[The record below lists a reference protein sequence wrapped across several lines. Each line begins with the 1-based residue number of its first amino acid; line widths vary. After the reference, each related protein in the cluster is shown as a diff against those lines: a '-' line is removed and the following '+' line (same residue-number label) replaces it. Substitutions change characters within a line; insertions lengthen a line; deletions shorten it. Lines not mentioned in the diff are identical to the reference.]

1 MRSSYKSILKGDSI
15 NNCGTQKIHTEFKK
29 RETSSGTF
37 NIKEDN
43 KNDSILKSYENLG
56 KTIIEDANK
65 KKEKIISMTY
75 EKASQISKKAYDEA
89 YEKGYAKGEEEGYNA
104 AYEDGYK
111 KNFDKA
117 KAEGDQI
124 KNNANDVLNKA
135 VEEKKKYL
143 EEKKEEIK
151 ELILNSIESI
161 LKREVRDPDSLN
173 DQVFDA
179 LNQMKKTSTFI
190 IKSKEK
196 YCSEFK
202 TQVSI
207 WKEQL
212 PFKGDIFIIPDES
225 LEEGS
230 VVIERDNGKMVLGID
245 IAYDK
250 IKKILQDES

>member
-1 MRSSYKSILKGDSI
+1 MQSSYKAILKGDSI
-15 NNCGTQKIHTEFKK
+15 NNCGTQKIHTEFKI
-29 RETSSGTF
+29 RETFSKTS
-37 NIKEDN
+37 NE
-43 KNDSILKSYENLG
+43 KNTKDDSILKSYENLG
-56 KTIIEDANK
+56 RTILQDASI
-65 KKEKIISMTY
+65 KKEKILSMAY
-75 EKASQISKKAYDEA
+75 ERASEISKKAYDEA
-89 YEKGYAKGEEEGYNA
+89 YEKGYAKGQEEGYNT
-104 AYEDGYK
+104 AYEEGYK

-124 KNNANDVLNKA
+124 KQNANDVLNKA

-143 EEKKEEIK
+143 EEKEEEIK
-151 ELILNSIESI
+151 EFILNSVESI
-161 LKREVRDPDSLN
+161 LKREVRDADSLN
-173 DQVFDA
+173 AQVFDA

-190 IKSKEK
+190 IKGKEK

-202 TQVSI
+202 KQVTL